1 VSRVFFTSRIQVHEA
16 LFLMLGTVLAVV
28 LMMCHGLARE
38 VTLGVAAS
46 TVGYAGVM
54 FLSRKGS
61 RVRLVASAAVTWL
74 LYVGSSSI
82 IEALQL
88 PLRSAQIL
96 AWDTWLLGATPAV
109 AWEGALL
116 PWMVEV
122 LSVAYLSYQ
131 LYAHWA
137 FLSAWCLSTE
147 RRREFIRC
155 VFTTFVV
162 GFSVYFLFPAATPA
176 AAFPEIFT
184 APMQGGGVITSF
196 NEMLNA
202 RIAARYDA
210 FPSMHVLVTITLLAW
225 DFQNH
230 RVRFWIMLLPA
241 LLMAAGTL
249 YLRLHYFM
257 DLIASVALFAV
268 LQSCFR
274 LRTTLQTDP
283 THAASNAS

>member
-1 VSRVFFTSRIQVHEA
+1 MSRVFFTSRIQAHEA
-16 LFLMLGTVLAVV
+16 FFLVLGSVLAVV
-28 LMMCHGLARE
+28 LMVYHGLVQE

-46 TVGYAGVM
+46 TVGYAGVL

-61 RVRLVASAAVTWL
+61 RVRLVASAVVTWL
-74 LYVGSSSI
+74 LYVGSSAI
-82 IEALQL
+82 IEALRL
-88 PLRSAQIL
+88 PLHSAQLL
-96 AWDTWLLGATPAV
+96 AWDAWLLGATPAV
-109 AWEGALL
+109 AWQGVLL

-131 LYAHWA
+131 VYVHWA

-147 RRREFIRC
+147 LRREFMRC
-155 VFTTFVV
+155 VFTTFAV

-176 AAFPEIFT
+176 MAFPELFT
-184 APMQGGGVITSF
+184 ASTQGGAITSF

-210 FPSMHVLVTITLLAW
+210 FPSMHVLVTLTLLAW

-230 RVRFWIMLLPA
+230 RVRFWLMLLPA
-241 LLMAAGTL
+241 LFMAIGTL
-249 YLRLHYFM
+249 YLRLHYLT
-257 DLIASVALFAV
+257 DLVASVALFAV

-274 LRTTLQTDP
+274 LRTTLQTAP
-283 THAASNAS
+283 THAASTAS

>member
-1 VSRVFFTSRIQVHEA
+1 MSRVFFTSRIQAHEA
-16 LFLMLGTVLAVV
+16 LFLALGSVLAVV
-28 LMMCHGLARE
+28 LMVCHGLARE

-74 LYVGSSSI
+74 LYVGSSGI
-82 IEALQL
+82 IEALRL
-88 PLRSAQIL
+88 PLHSAQLL

-109 AWEGALL
+109 AWQRTLL

-122 LSVAYLSYQ
+122 LSAAYLSYQ
-131 LYAHWA
+131 VYVHWA
-137 FLSAWCLSTE
+137 FLSAWYLSTE
-147 RRREFIRC
+147 QRREFMRC
-155 VFTTFVV
+155 VFTTFIV
-162 GFSVYFLFPAATPA
+162 GFTVYFLFPAATPA
-176 AAFPEIFT
+176 AAFPELFA
-184 APMQGGGVITSF
+184 APVQGGVVTSF

-249 YLRLHYFM
+249 YLRLHYFT
-257 DLIASVALFAV
+257 DLVASVALFAV

-274 LRTTLQTDP
+274 LRTAPQTAP
-283 THAASNAS
+283 THAASTAT